1 MRLMATLLPFSMADH
16 SLCMG
21 TLCYLFS
28 AYNLAQTEISIK
40 GACSMASCQDP
51 CSKIRAQFF
60 KARLS

>member
-16 SLCMG
+16 SLCTG

-40 GACSMASCQDP
+40 GASSMAKLPRQTLIKSQSEVAFD
-51 CSKIRAQFF
+51 
-60 KARLS
+60 